1 MKEKTDE
8 KQEKKVGKT
17 NDVREDKL
25 EKEEKEDKEEESWEV
40 LSNETNGMSKK
51 TQWGFVDVC
60 HCLNVME

>member
-1 MKEKTDE
+1 MEVVSE
-8 KQEKKVGKT
+8 E
-17 NDVREDKL
+17 E
-25 EKEEKEDKEEESWEV
+25 EKEEEKEKKEEESWEV

>member
-8 KQEKKVGKT
+8 KQEKKVGKK
-17 NDVREDKL
+17 NGVREENKE
-25 EKEEKEDKEEESWEV
+25 EKEEKESWEV

-60 HCLNVME
+60 VVV

>member
-17 NDVREDKL
+17 NGVREENKE
-25 EKEEKEDKEEESWEV
+25 EKEEKEEKESWEV

-60 HCLNVME
+60 ECLNVIE